1 MSLHIHYSAEDDI
14 VMLYTDERG
23 EGSYDVEGH
32 YWTRVILP
40 SGGGY
45 KPVALE
51 VMFVSDLM
59 PLETNGCYCSET
71 DTLVIGD
78 DKSSTTLAEENGDL
92 TAYWLHEEDDPDD
105 LSLVAV
111 TLRRASVHLAP
122 AIHAQT
128 QPLDN
133 PSKRKLKMQYDYIVV
148 GGGSAGCVM
157 ATRLSE
163 MTDKS
168 VILLEAGPDYPDF
181 EHLPEDLKQG
191 NNTWL
196 SAYGPHSWDLRG
208 RATPLQDEPMIIPRG
223 KAMGGSS
230 SINGQVV
237 FRGIPE
243 DYDLWAE
250 WGNDEWKFTDCL
262 PFFRKLENDWDYSG
276 DDFHGSEGPLPV
288 RRPKRQDWLPFNTAF
303 YDACVRLGIPEHPDQ
318 NAPDCYTAVS
328 PRPMNNIDGV
338 RMSTSLTFLST
349 ARHRLNLTVRG
360 NIHARRVVLDGNRAV
375 GVEVESGGEIFT
387 VEGKEIVLCSGT
399 IGSAQILLLS
409 GIGPADHLREMGIP
423 VNHEL
428 PGVGMNFRDHPA
440 AYILFRGEGEE
451 PDTFAPNIQV
461 GLRWSADDSPTK
473 ADFQITPTLMTSEH
487 RPSSISYDGSGF
499 HFGLSVGLQNAVG
512 FGRLSLQSTD
522 PAVQPDLDYQLFS
535 DPYDR
540 QRMRQAIRKALEI
553 AGESPFKEFIV
564 ERLNPVD
571 ADLVSDEALDNWILR
586 NAYTQH
592 HIAGTCKM
600 GPASD
605 PMAVVSQHGQ
615 VHGIAGL
622 RVADASVM
630 PDVIRA
636 NTNATTIMIS
646 ERVSEFIKAA

>member
-1 MSLHIHYSAEDDI
+1 
-14 VMLYTDERG
+14 
-23 EGSYDVEGH
+23 
-32 YWTRVILP
+32 
-40 SGGGY
+40 
-45 KPVALE
+45 
-51 VMFVSDLM
+51 
-59 PLETNGCYCSET
+59 
-71 DTLVIGD
+71 
-78 DKSSTTLAEENGDL
+78 
-92 TAYWLHEEDDPDD
+92 
-105 LSLVAV
+105 
-111 TLRRASVHLAP
+111 
-122 AIHAQT
+122 
-128 QPLDN
+128 
-133 PSKRKLKMQYDYIVV
+133 MQYDYIVV

-208 RATPLQDEPMIIPRG
+208 RANPSQDEPMIIPRG

-262 PFFRKLENDWDYSG
+262 PFFRKLENDRDYSG

-360 NIHARRVVLDGNRAV
+360 NIYARRVVLDGNRAV

-387 VEGKEIVLCSGT
+387 VEGNNVVLCSGT
-399 IGSAQILLLS
+399 IGSAQLLLLS

-428 PGVGMNFRDHPA
+428 PGVGHELPRPSRRLYPVPRRGRGTRHLRAQHPGGPALERGRLADQVRLPDHP
-440 AYILFRGEGEE
+440 
-451 PDTFAPNIQV
+451 
-461 GLRWSADDSPTK
+461 
-473 ADFQITPTLMTSEH
+473 PTLMTSEH

-512 FGRLSLQSTD
+512 AGRLSLQSTD

-535 DPYDR
+535 SPYDR

-553 AGESPFKEFIV
+553 AEESPFKDFIV

-571 ADLVSDEALDNWILR
+571 TDLVSDDALDNWILR

-605 PMAVVSQHGQ
+605 PMAVVSQHGE
-615 VHGIAGL
+615 VHGIEGL

-646 ERVSEFIKAA
+646 ERVSEFIKARV